1 MRFTIAPMHLVVFIQ
16 YVRLAYFPRVINI
29 TFLSFRNF
37 EAIYYV
43 RDFLTSLVKPAQQLN
58 NLMAPRETIGI
69 NLNADEPD
77 YL

>member
-1 MRFTIAPMHLVVFIQ
+1 MKLRSDILRSRFSNQSRTLK
-16 YVRLAYFPRVINI
+16 
-29 TFLSFRNF
+29 S
-37 EAIYYV
+37 
-43 RDFLTSLVKPAQQLN
+43 AQQLN